1 MRRKT
6 VFLTL
11 VALASSTEALALGSL
26 ADVEV
31 IDRVSGET
39 LELHYFRG
47 EYWVAGRPGA
57 KYALRV
63 RNQSGGRVLAVMSV
77 DGVNVLS
84 GATAGYDQEGYIFS
98 PGTAYDI
105 TGWRKSQWEV
115 AAFTFTDAANS
126 YAGRTGR
133 PANVGVIGVALFRE
147 RLPPPVALTSPVAP
161 APVRAPAYSAG
172 AAAAREGMLADSAA
186 VSGGS
191 SAPQPATKLGT
202 GHGEREG
209 SYVDYAAFDREAARP
224 NEVVRIRYDSAAN
237 LLALGVIR
245 RPPPLPA
252 PRPVPFPDNP
262 PSFVPDPPG

>member
-1 MRRKT
+1 MQRKA

-11 VALASSTEALALGSL
+11 VALASSTDALALGSL

-39 LELHYFRG
+39 LGVHYFRG

-57 KYALRV
+57 KYAVRV

-98 PGTAYDI
+98 AGTAYEI

-115 AAFTFTDAANS
+115 AAFTFTDATDS
-126 YAGRTGR
+126 YAERTGR

-147 RLPPPVALTSPVAP
+147 RVPPPVALTSPTAPSP
-161 APVRAPAYSAG
+161 APSPAYSGG
-172 AAAAREGMLADSAA
+172 AAARREGMLADSAA
-186 VSGGS
+186 ITAGR
-191 SAPQPATKLGT
+191 SAPQPAAKLGT

-224 NEVVRIRYDSAAN
+224 NEVIRIRYDSAEN

-245 RPPPLPA
+245 RAAPVRAPL
-252 PRPVPFPDNP
+252 PVPFPDSP